1 MFVIQYE
8 AVDGS
13 HKMQDFGSNSRVRL
27 ILHLSRFE
35 RPIMAV
41 YEQSTP
47 ITNWAR
53 IALRGHAGTLSR
65 NARDFASAQVSSTQ
79 RTRQS

>member
-1 MFVIQYE
+1 MFIIQYE
-8 AVDGS
+8 AVDGTS
-13 HKMQDFGSNSRVRL
+13 KMQDFDSRSRPKL
-27 ILHLSRFE
+27 IQHLARFD

-53 IALRGHAGTLSR
+53 IALRSHAGNLSKP
-65 NARDFASAQVSSTQ
+65 ARDFAAAKVMSPALST
-79 RTRQS
+79 

>member
-8 AVDGS
+8 AVDGT
-13 HKMQDFGSNSRVRL
+13 HKMQDFNSNSRPKLV
-27 ILHLSRFE
+27 LHLSRFE

-41 YEQSTP
+41 YERTTP

-53 IALRGHAGTLSR
+53 IALRSHAGHLTQA
-65 NARDFASAQVSSTQ
+65 ARDFATSRVTC
-79 RTRQS
+79 T

>member
-8 AVDGS
+8 AVDGTS
-13 HKMQDFGSNSRVRL
+13 KMQDFSSNSRPML
-27 ILHLSRFE
+27 IRHLSRFE

-41 YEQSTP
+41 YERTTP

-53 IALRGHAGTLSR
+53 IALRSHAGNLSR
-65 NARDFASAQVSSTQ
+65 PARDFASAQVT
-79 RTRQS
+79 TRA

>member
-1 MFVIQYE
+1 MYVIQYE

-13 HKMQDFGSNSRVRL
+13 HKMQDFDSRSRPKLVR
-27 ILHLSRFE
+27 HLAQFE

-41 YEQSTP
+41 YEGTTP

-53 IALRGHAGTLSR
+53 IALRDAYPLSAA
-65 NARDFASAQVSSTQ
+65 ARAFATSQVKGS
-79 RTRQS
+79 